1 MAEFKKLQKLIC
13 QSLRQSAEESS
24 MLLGQEMTLQETD
37 FITTN
42 KMTYFSDMDD
52 SSFVVG
58 VESREDYP
66 GRFYMVFPLRDA
78 IAMSGILLGIPPARI
93 SEKKKLLILEADD
106 IDAFSEIANQI
117 IGSFNSVFQP
127 AMPQKVHLKQLPPA
141 KFIPQMDKITE
152 ETPVPDAEYLLSRT
166 KIELQGHE
174 MDRIDILVP
183 LELATLLDPPEKSSS
198 VDPMEA
204 TEAGAALNDG
214 NPAGL
219 DVSRADEAHSRSILV
234 IEDNAEELDHV
245 KKLLADSGFS
255 TVSATLSANIADLL
269 EHQPVNAVVVGICKG
284 NEREFS
290 ICSRIKAVCE
300 RHSLP
305 IIMSA
310 SQWTR
315 TGVLKAVKHGA
326 RDILIKP
333 YAADELIEKLGK
345 FLDAA

>member
-1 MAEFKKLQKLIC
+1 MTEFNTLQKLIK

-24 MLLGQEMTLQETD
+24 MLLGQELTLQDPD

-66 GRFYMVFPLRDA
+66 GCFYMVFPLRDA

-93 SEKKKLLILEADD
+93 SEKKTLLILEADD

-117 IGSFNSVFQP
+117 IGSFNTVFQP
-127 AMPQKVHLKQLPPA
+127 ALPNKVHLKQLPPA
-141 KFIPQMDKITE
+141 KFIPQVDKVTE
-152 ETPVPDAEYLLSRT
+152 EKPVPDGEYLLCRT
-166 KIELQGHE
+166 KIVLTGHE
-174 MDRIDILVP
+174 MDRIDLLIS
-183 LELATLLDPPEKSSS
+183 LELANMFDPQQTAESGDAVESGD
-198 VDPMEA
+198 VR
-204 TEAGAALNDG
+204 TNDCAPG
-214 NPAGL
+214 ESQNHP
-219 DVSRADEAHSRSILV
+219 ILI
-234 IEDNAEELDHV
+234 IEDNAEELANAE
-245 KKLLADSGFS
+245 KLLAERGFS
-255 TVSATLSANIADLL
+255 TVTAALNANIAELL
-269 EHQPVNAVVVGICKG
+269 ERQPVKAVVLGIGRG

-290 ICSRIKAVCE
+290 ICNRINAVCE
-300 RHSLP
+300 RYSLP

-326 RDILIKP
+326 RGILIKP
-333 YAADELIEKLGK
+333 YDADELIEKLDK
-345 FLDAA
+345 FLHAA